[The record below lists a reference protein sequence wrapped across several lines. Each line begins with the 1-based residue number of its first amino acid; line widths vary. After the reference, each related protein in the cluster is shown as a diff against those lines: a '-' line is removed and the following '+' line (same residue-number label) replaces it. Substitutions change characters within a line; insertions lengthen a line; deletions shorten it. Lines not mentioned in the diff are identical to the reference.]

1 MVHQN
6 SVWRMTINGEY
17 RETNFRFTRLLF
29 INIQSIT
36 NVIESLANIVREIKV
51 EKRLIKCDRFK
62 ILKKFLIKLRL
73 AKLNLYIQKQK

>member
-1 MVHQN
+1 MQFQEIRKQQLTAIEINGSNQN

-36 NVIESLANIVREIKV
+36 HKCNRVIGKHCTRDKSRKEI
-51 EKRLIKCDRFK
+51 
-62 ILKKFLIKLRL
+62 
-73 AKLNLYIQKQK
+73 N